1 MKANPHALR
10 PGEQSSLS
18 SVVRGTFSNIDDL
31 DAWLQ
36 SKGVDT
42 AAWGKGK
49 AKHVSDLMSE
59 VHMKV
64 RRARARLGTAT
75 FYHIVS
81 RRPPRCTLIAA
92 CRCSQNLGASFPGIP
107 LCACRRAPSS
117 CSAARCFVV

>member
-92 CRCSQNLGASFPGIP
+92 CRCLEIKYCTIAFMPICILN
-107 LCACRRAPSS
+107 
-117 CSAARCFVV
+117 